1 MIERVEDSY
10 INENESI
17 SIGNAI
23 LYKLCN
29 DYPMNDDVNGMI
41 AKLWLIGRSYAASPE
56 RRNYSKKYRQ
66 NDIDAKIDLS
76 TGSNGRD
83 TFFNK
88 LSKKVISDCEYNKL
102 KSLID
107 EIKAINYSYDYSSD
121 KPLLEKTVI
130 IVLLF
135 NRILRRSIESIDEQ
149 ALEKYENQTNKKKED
164 RGLRYFISFSSKF
177 IHFHLPKLAFIIDSF
192 SFNHAKKKRDRS
204 KKSDYIYIDIDGTEI
219 LSIENVLI
227 KYDLDVQLELGNI
240 VENEKQYIDHVSR
253 SYFIMCKLKEK
264 YHNDITPRM
273 LDNFVMGVNFNNDN
287 SVEIE

>member
-41 AKLWLIGRSYAASPE
+41 VKLWLIGRSYAASPE

-88 LSKKVISDCEYNKL
+88 LSKNCGKQQI
-102 KSLID
+102 
-107 EIKAINYSYDYSSD
+107 
-121 KPLLEKTVI
+121 
-130 IVLLF
+130 
-135 NRILRRSIESIDEQ
+135 Q
-149 ALEKYENQTNKKKED
+149 
-164 RGLRYFISFSSKF
+164 YFLCSF
-177 IHFHLPKLAFIIDSF
+177 
-192 SFNHAKKKRDRS
+192 
-204 KKSDYIYIDIDGTEI
+204 E
-219 LSIENVLI
+219 
-227 KYDLDVQLELGNI
+227 
-240 VENEKQYIDHVSR
+240 
-253 SYFIMCKLKEK
+253 
-264 YHNDITPRM
+264 
-273 LDNFVMGVNFNNDN
+273 
-287 SVEIE
+287 